1 MTKGDFASDLQTLL
15 RGRFPYIYV
24 VSWEEDRVTDQ
35 ILELNERPGVIGT
48 KRQIFSWTITQGLV
62 RDPWGPSPELVC
74 RADHLRPGRSHIEL
88 ALRTL
93 DHIAGVQEPAI
104 FILKDFHV
112 FFGDAS
118 ATGAR
123 SEGDPIIIR
132 RVRDLSVTL
141 RRRAAPQNVI
151 FISPTLKLHQD
162 IEKSVSVLDFP
173 LPDHEQ
179 IEEFLENMIKANE
192 GSQKLRFTLS
202 PEDKERLGKAALGLT
217 LQEAENAFAKAIV
230 RDNSL
235 SGDDVDTI
243 LEEKAQAIRRNG
255 ILEYVP
261 SDISVDMIGG
271 LGNLKTWLA
280 KRSSSWLDSAKE
292 YSLPPPK
299 GILITGVPGCGKS
312 LTAKAMSA
320 MWRLPLV
327 RLDMGRIF
335 SGLLGSSEENFR
347 RAIQTATAIA
357 PCIMWIDEIEKG
369 LSSVQSPLSGGT
381 PQRVFGTFLTWM
393 QEKTAPVFV
402 IATANDIASLPPEMM
417 RKGRF
422 DEIFFV
428 DLPTLSER
436 IEVFRVHLNKRARKN
451 SVWRDV
457 PITDALCLQL
467 SELTEG
473 FVGAEIEQA
482 IISALFDA
490 YAELRPLR
498 VPDIE
503 KAIQTTVPLS
513 QTQREQI
520 VRLREWANVRAVA
533 ASPRETS
540 FGSRGKSVEPLMAA
554 RGGRAVDI

>member
-1 MTKGDFASDLQTLL
+1 MTKDHFADDLQTLL

-35 ILELNERPGVIGT
+35 ILELNDDPKSIGT
-48 KRQIFSWTITQGLV
+48 KRVIYSWTVTQGLV

-74 RADHLRPGRSHIEL
+74 RADHQKQGRSHFDL
-88 ALRTL
+88 ALKTL
-93 DHIAGVQEPAI
+93 DHIAGVQDPAI
-104 FILKDFHV
+104 FVLKDFHI
-112 FFGDAS
+112 FLGDTNSGGRA
-118 ATGAR
+118 
-123 SEGDPIIIR
+123 EGDPIIVR
-132 RVRDLSVTL
+132 RIRDLSVIL
-141 RRRAAPQNVI
+141 RRKAVPQNVV

-162 IEKSVSVLDFP
+162 IEKSVTVLDFP
-173 LPDHEQ
+173 LPDHTQ
-179 IEEFLENMIKANE
+179 IQEFLENMVAANA
-192 GSQKLRFTLS
+192 GSHKLRFNLQA
-202 PEDKERLGKAALGLT
+202 EDKERLSKAALGLT

-235 SGDDVDTI
+235 SSDDVDTI
-243 LEEKAQAIRRNG
+243 LEEKSQAIRRNG
-255 ILEYVP
+255 ILEYVRAEV
-261 SDISVDMIGG
+261 SVDMIGG
-271 LGNLKTWLA
+271 LENLKAWLA

-357 PCIMWIDEIEKG
+357 PCILWIDEIEKG
-369 LSSVQSPLSGGT
+369 LGNSMSPLSGGT
-381 PQRVFGTFLTWM
+381 SQRVFGTFLTWM

-402 IATANDIASLPPEMM
+402 IATANDISALPPEMM

-428 DLPTLSER
+428 DLPTFSER
-436 IEVFRVHLNKRARKN
+436 VEVFRVHLKRRHRDNA
-451 SVWRDV
+451 VWRDLA
-457 PITDALCLQL
+457 ITDSLCTRL
-467 SELTEG
+467 SELTDG

-482 IISALFDA
+482 IVSALFDA
-490 YAELRPLR
+490 YADSRPVR
-498 VPDIE
+498 GEDIE
-503 KAIQTTVPLS
+503 KAITSTVPLS

-520 VRLREWANVRAVA
+520 VRLREWANVRAVG
-533 ASPRETS
+533 ASARETS
-540 FGSRGKSVEPLMAA
+540 FGARGGKVAESIMAA